1 MLWEALSAV
10 RDIGRLHNLA
20 SILIRYGFGDIVQ
33 RAGLGHMLERTGK
46 ALRWKYAQEINQ
58 VEAPQRV
65 RHALEEMGPT
75 FIKLGQVLATRVDL
89 FPAEWIQE
97 FEKLQ
102 DQATALPFSELSS
115 QVEEDLGAPIEQIFP
130 HFDNEPLAAASI
142 AQVHRARLENGH
154 DVIVKIRRPNIRK
167 SIEADLRLLER
178 LAGIVDSEIVELRR
192 FRPKEVV
199 RQFTLSLHRELDFA
213 VESRNAERMA
223 TNFEDD
229 PNIIIP
235 RIYWEW
241 VGERIN
247 VQEYIEGV
255 SGRNVET
262 LSNAGMNCKIIAS
275 RGAEAVLKMVLI
287 DGFFH
292 ADPHPGNIIYV
303 KQNRLA
309 FIDFGVI
316 GQLSEV
322 RRDQVIDL
330 LHAIVIKDSSR
341 VVDVLQ
347 DWASD
352 TLFETTTLSAE
363 IELFI
368 DTYHGIPL
376 KQLKIS
382 AMLLELSGLMR
393 NHQLSMPPDLTLLF
407 KTLIILEG
415 MGRQIDPDFDLIGT
429 AAPLLE
435 KAMEARYRPDALA
448 KRSWRSLV
456 GMAEIVSSMPQDLR
470 RLLKALRS
478 GAFKIN
484 VDVIQLNHFG
494 LRLDRAA
501 SRLTVG
507 LITAALIIGSSIVMT
522 VSGGPTLFGLPAFG
536 LLGFLGAGVGG
547 IWLMVSIWKG
557 GHDRG

>member
-1 MLWEALSAV
+1 
-10 RDIGRLHNLA
+10 
-20 SILIRYGFGDIVQ
+20 
-33 RAGLGHMLERTGK
+33 MLERTGK
-46 ALRWKYAQEINQ
+46 ALRWKYAEEINQ
-58 VEAPQRV
+58 LEPPQRV

-89 FPAEWIQE
+89 FPPEWIQE

-102 DQATALPFSELSS
+102 DQTTALPFSELAA

-130 HFDNEPLAAASI
+130 YFENEPLAAASI

-154 DVIVKIRRPNIRK
+154 DVIVKIRRPKIRK
-167 SIEADLRLLER
+167 TIEADLRLLER
-178 LAGIVDSEIVELRR
+178 LAGIVDSEIAELRR

-235 RIYWEW
+235 QIYWEW

-247 VQEYIEGV
+247 VQEYIDGV

-262 LSNAGMNCKIIAS
+262 LSNAGMNCKVIAS

-303 KQNRLA
+303 KGNRLA

-316 GQLSEV
+316 GRLSEI

-352 TLFETTTLSAE
+352 TLFETTILAAE

-368 DTYHGIPL
+368 DTYHGIAL

-435 KAMEARYRPDALA
+435 RAMVARYRPDALA

-456 GMAEIVSSMPQDLR
+456 GMAEVVSSMPQDLR

-494 LRLDRAA
+494 LQLDRAA

-536 LLGFLGAGVGG
+536 LLGFLGAGIGG